1 MLPLA
6 AAMQK
11 TGALALITDNLVA
24 MLGGST
30 PLVMCASLFI
40 LTSLFSQVISNTA
53 TTVLIAPIALST
65 ATLLQVNPEPMMM
78 AVAIAASTA
87 FATPIASPVN
97 TLVVAAGNYKFMDF
111 VKVGVPLQII
121 SLILTLIMLP
131 LLFPF

>member
-1 MLPLA
+1 ME
-6 AAMQK
+6 K
-11 TGALALITDNLVA
+11 TGALTLITDNLVA

-30 PLVMCASLFI
+30 PLIMCASLFI